1 MDEVL
6 GEVEEPQSDRVELVV
21 DLSRR
26 QVLHVHDHVEA
37 ELFWELSSVEAAFN
51 NKQILGQAK
60 TSKFR
65 DICCTK

>member
-6 GEVEEPQSDRVELVV
+6 GEVEETQSDRVELVV

-37 ELFWELSSVEAAFN
+37 RPELF
-51 NKQILGQAK
+51 
-60 TSKFR
+60 
-65 DICCTK
+65 